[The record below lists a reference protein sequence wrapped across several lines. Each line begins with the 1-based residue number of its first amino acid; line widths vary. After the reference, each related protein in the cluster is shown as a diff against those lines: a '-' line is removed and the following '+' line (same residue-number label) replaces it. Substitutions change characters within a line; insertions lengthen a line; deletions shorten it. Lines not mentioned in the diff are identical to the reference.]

1 MILCSIFVKETE
13 QPRHYTS
20 GKASTVS
27 MNSGRIAPE
36 RARRRPGAQLKNSF
50 AVLDSAVP
58 VMYNILAPQ
67 GAG

>member
-13 QPRHYTS
+13 QRRHYTS

-36 RARRRPGAQLKNSF
+36 RAPAGARAHN
-50 AVLDSAVP
+50 
-58 VMYNILAPQ
+58 
-67 GAG
+67 